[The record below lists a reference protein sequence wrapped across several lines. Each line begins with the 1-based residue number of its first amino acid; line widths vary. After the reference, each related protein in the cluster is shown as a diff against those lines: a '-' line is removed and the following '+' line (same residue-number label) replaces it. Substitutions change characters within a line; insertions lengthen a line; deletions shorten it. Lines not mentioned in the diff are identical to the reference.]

1 MPYMPTRPPR
11 TFSGHWRW
19 IVALVE
25 VAAKVRLKPRIKNA
39 GMDAAA
45 ASVVARTIKAAMAD
59 HGAHAMNR
67 ADARGPSA
75 DDSSTAELSDP
86 APAHAKNT
94 PVKRAA
100 SWNA

>member
-1 MPYMPTRPPR
+1 
-11 TFSGHWRW
+11 
-19 IVALVE
+19 L
-25 VAAKVRLKPRIKNA
+25 
-39 GMDAAA
+39 
-45 ASVVARTIKAAMAD
+45 VVASTISARIAV

-75 DDSSTAELSDP
+75 DESSTAELNEP

-100 SWNA
+100 SWNARSASSGTSVW